1 MTTGE
6 INRIQNP
13 LGSILGSINSIFKD
27 GDMILILAMIILLS
41 QDGADKML
49 ILALLYILT

>member
-1 MTTGE
+1 MITGE
-6 INRIQNP
+6 INRMQNS
-13 LGSILGSINSIFKD
+13 LSSILGSVSSVLKD